1 MDSAVQENEIMPFY
15 LSVYILSLVTSVLS
29 NSFASPGTVAHQAPL
44 SMGLIVQAR
53 ILEWV
58 AMPSSRGS
66 SRPKDQTHVSCFG
79 RQILHP
85 LSHLG
90 SPIYLYLPI
99 TFSLPMHLLLDA

>member
-1 MDSAVQENEIMPFY
+1 
-15 LSVYILSLVTSVLS
+15 
-29 NSFASPGTVAHQAPL
+29 
-44 SMGLIVQAR
+44 MGLVLQAR

-79 RQILHP
+79 RQVLHP

-90 SPIYLYLPI
+90 SPLYLYLP
-99 TFSLPMHLLLDA
+99 TMSSLPMRLLLDAQAPSVLAVVNKLQ